1 MSSSTKTVTLVIQVD
16 KRCDYAGQ
24 LHDLDVLGT
33 LVPIVAPTDDDVA
46 TACRMAV
53 VAEIP
58 ALKFKFDVHA
68 LPTFRSDL
76 AHGFAVGKSLL
87 SRFDR
92 VAHIFRQHS
101 KQQHNT
107 LFVHR
112 FMPEPTEVRGIAIL
126 RPALQRRML

>member
-1 MSSSTKTVTLVIQVD
+1 MSSSTKTVTLVLQVD
-16 KRCDYAGQ
+16 KRFDYAGQ
-24 LHDLDVLGT
+24 LHDLNVLGA
-33 LVPIVAPTDDDVA
+33 LVPIVAPTNNDVA

-58 ALKFKFDVHA
+58 ALKFKFDVHT

-76 AHGFAVGKSLL
+76 THGFAVGKSLL

-92 VAHIFRQHS
+92 VAQIFRQHS

-112 FMPEPTEVRGIAIL
+112 FVPEPTELSRVAVDW
-126 RPALQRRML
+126 PFS